1 MVDFLGYSRLAD
13 HHMVVTLMIL
23 QVVMVLTV
31 IHRDVT
37 GFGLPELG
45 RTIFID
51 HTSAVALLGGCT
63 IDIMHRAKLCSVGCI
78 RVCYDAS
85 VRKGYYVWQI

>member
-37 GFGLPELG
+37 GFSLPEFG

-51 HTSAVALLGGCT
+51 HTSAVVLRGGCT
-63 IDIMHRAKLCSVGCI
+63 VDVMHRAKLGSVGCI
-78 RVCYDAS
+78 AINNGTS
-85 VRKGYYVWQI
+85 ILKGYYVWQI

>member
-13 HHMVVTLMIL
+13 HHTVVTLMIL
-23 QVVMVLTV
+23 QVVMILTV

-37 GFGLPELG
+37 GFSLPKLG

-51 HTSAVALLGGCT
+51 HTSAVVLLGGCT
-63 IDIMHRAKLCSVGCI
+63 IDIMHRAKLCSVGSI
-78 RVCYDAS
+78 TISDGTS
-85 VRKGYYVWQI
+85 VFKGYYVWQI

>member
-1 MVDFLGYSRLAD
+1 MFHPNLFF
-13 HHMVVTLMIL
+13 TIL
-23 QVVMVLTV
+23 KLDDV
-31 IHRDVT
+31 HRDVT
-37 GFGLPELG
+37 GFCLPELA

-51 HTSAVALLGGCT
+51 HTSAVVLLGDCT

-78 RVCYDAS
+78 RVCHDAS